1 MEKHLLTGTLLPGA
15 TPIHNDNINPVWR
28 GNVLMGS
35 YRRSMYVKQ
44 VNERTLAVEVMCAV
58 LGRTLGLP
66 MPRPALVMA
75 HPETLSSLERP
86 TVLFGSESI
95 ENPDLRQWLRQDEE
109 STAAHLLNW
118 AQLLDAGCFDEW
130 VANADRHGGNILY
143 GGGKN
148 FALIDHSE
156 AIPSYLKANE
166 PAPSNSLLSFNAN
179 GKKETLIE
187 QLYTKAKTSTTS
199 YSQTHIY
206 QAVLD
211 VLADLSG
218 QQTVDELT
226 SFLSQRT
233 HDLLALIAQRIG
245 HKQAPLELT
254 NVTVSRNT

>member
-44 VNERTLAVEVMCAV
+44 VDERTLAVEVMCAV

-75 HPETLSSLERP
+75 HPETLPVLDRP
-86 TVLFGSESI
+86 TVFFGSESV
-95 ENPDLRQWLRQDEE
+95 ENPDLKQWLSNDAEN
-109 STAAHLLNW
+109 TAHHLLNW
-118 AQLLDAGCFDEW
+118 AKLLDAGCFDEW

-156 AIPSYLKANE
+156 AMPSYLKANE
-166 PAPSNSLLSFNAN
+166 PASSNLLLSFNA
-179 GKKETLIE
+179 GSKKEIIIDHI
-187 QLYTKAKTSTTS
+187 YTRAKISTSS

-211 VLADLSG
+211 VIADLSG

-226 SFLSQRT
+226 AFLSQRT
-233 HDLLALIAQRIG
+233 HDLLALIARRIG
-245 HKQAPLELT
+245 HKQESLELA